1 MSALLCVLAWAL
13 PVIFALPVIV
23 FCFECLIGLWPRKG
37 VTISAADARR
47 FAVVVPAHD
56 EESGIAETIAA
67 LSSELRPL
75 DRLLVVADNCSDATA
90 ALARAA
96 GAEVIERHDPMRRG
110 KGYALSYAFAHLA
123 TDAPEVVVIVD
134 ADCRVSPGSL
144 TRIATLA
151 ARTGRPVQAD
161 YLLQSPESA
170 GPRSRVSAFA
180 VLVRNRVR
188 PRGLAR
194 LGLACQLTGSGM
206 ALRWDAVCAARPTE
220 GNLVEDLA
228 LGLDLARQ
236 GRAPLY
242 AGEARV
248 TSALPVSGRAAEHQ
262 RRRWEG
268 GHLATLV
275 RHVPRMLKAGL
286 LRRDL
291 RCIALGL
298 DLAVPPLAL
307 LVASLALGCAVA
319 GVASIAGAGSAAF
332 HAALFEMSLV
342 GVAVLGAWTTE
353 GRRTLPVRDAVA
365 VPLYVLWKLAMYVRL
380 VRDGGQKAWVRTQR
394 GA

>member
-1 MSALLCVLAWAL
+1 MSALLLVVAWAL
-13 PVIFALPVIV
+13 PVVFALPVFV
-23 FCFECLIGLWPRKG
+23 FCLECLIGLWPGKRESIA
-37 VTISAADARR
+37 VVDAPR
-47 FAVVVPAHD
+47 FALLVPAHD
-56 EESGIAETIAA
+56 EESGIAATIAA
-67 LSSELRPL
+67 LSSELRPA
-75 DRLLVVADNCSDATA
+75 DRLLVVADNCNDATA
-90 ALARAA
+90 ALARSA
-96 GAEVIERHDPMRRG
+96 GAEVIERHDPLRRG
-110 KGYALSYAFAHLA
+110 KGYALSFAFAHLSC
-123 TDAPEVVVIVD
+123 DAPEVVVIVD
-134 ADCRVSPGSL
+134 ADCRVTPGSIA
-144 TRIATLA
+144 RVATLA

-236 GRAPLY
+236 GRPPLY
-242 AGEARV
+242 DGEARV
-248 TSALPVSGRAAEHQ
+248 TSALPVSGRAAENQ

-275 RHVPRMLKAGL
+275 RHVPQMLKAGV
-286 LRRDL
+286 LRREL
-291 RCIALGL
+291 SCIALGL

-319 GVASIAGAGSAAF
+319 GIASVAGAGSAAL

-342 GVAVLGAWTTE
+342 GVAVIGAWASE
-353 GRRTLPVRDAVA
+353 GRRTLPAREAAA
-365 VPLYVLWKLAMYVRL
+365 VPLYVLWKLALYARL

>member
-1 MSALLCVLAWAL
+1 MSALLVVVSWAL
-13 PVIFALPVIV
+13 PVLLALPVLV
-23 FCFECLIGLWPRKG
+23 FCLECLVGLWPWKREP
-37 VTISAADARR
+37 VATNATPR
-47 FAVVVPAHD
+47 FALVVPAHD
-56 EESGIAETIAA
+56 EEQGITETIAA

-75 DRLLVVADNCSDATA
+75 DRLLVVADNCNDATA
-90 ALARAA
+90 ALARSA
-96 GAEVIERHDPMRRG
+96 GAEVIERRDPIRRG
-110 KGYALSYAFAHLA
+110 KGYALSFAFAHLSL
-123 TDAPEVVVIVD
+123 DAPDVVVIVD
-134 ADCRVSPGSL
+134 ADCRVAPGSVG
-144 TRIATLA
+144 RIAGLA
-151 ARTGRPVQAD
+151 ARSGRPVQAD
-161 YLLQSPESA
+161 YLLQAPQDA

-236 GRAPLY
+236 GRPPLY
-242 AGEARV
+242 DGEARV
-248 TSALPVSGRAAEHQ
+248 TSALPSSGRAAENQ

-268 GHLATLV
+268 GHLATLAG
-275 RHVPRMLKAGL
+275 HAPRTLITGFA
-286 LRRDL
+286 RRDV

-307 LVASLALGCAVA
+307 LVALMTLSCAVA
-319 GVASIAGAGSAAF
+319 AAASVLGAGSASLY
-332 HAALFEMSLV
+332 AALLEMSLV
-342 GVAVLGAWTTE
+342 AVAVMGAWLSE
-353 GRRTLPVRDAVA
+353 GHRTLPAREVAA
-365 VPLYVLWKLAMYVRL
+365 VPLYLLWKLVVYARL
-380 VRDGGQKAWVRTQR
+380 VRNGGEKAWVRTQR

>member
-1 MSALLCVLAWAL
+1 MSALLLVLSWAL
-13 PVIFALPVIV
+13 PVIFGLPVFV
-23 FCFECLIGLWPRKG
+23 FCMECLVGFWPRKRAT
-37 VTISAADARR
+37 VATEDAPR
-47 FAVVVPAHD
+47 FALVVPAHD
-56 EESGIAETIAA
+56 EEHGIAETIAA
-67 LSSELRPL
+67 LSSELRPV

-90 ALARAA
+90 ALARSA
-96 GAEVIERHDPMRRG
+96 GAEVIERHDPIRRG
-110 KGYALSYAFAHLA
+110 KGYALSFAFAHLSG
-123 TDAPEVVVIVD
+123 DAPEVVVIVD
-134 ADCRVSPGSL
+134 ADCRVAAGSVA
-144 TRIATLA
+144 RIATLA
-151 ARTGRPVQAD
+151 LRTGRPVQAD
-161 YLLQSPESA
+161 YLLQSPEGA

-228 LGLDLARQ
+228 LGLDLAHQ
-236 GRAPLY
+236 GRPPLY
-242 AGEARV
+242 DGEARV
-248 TSALPVSGRAAEHQ
+248 TSALPVSGRAAESQ

-286 LRRDL
+286 LRRDV

-307 LVASLALGCAVA
+307 LVASLALSCAVA
-319 GVASIAGAGSAAF
+319 AVASVAGAGSAPL
-332 HAALFEMSLV
+332 HAALLEMWLV
-342 GVAVLGAWTTE
+342 GLAVIGAWAGE
-353 GRRTLPVRDAVA
+353 GRRTLPAREAAA
-365 VPLYVLWKLAMYVRL
+365 VPLYLLWKLLMYARL